1 MEISSRFSE
10 NHIMPKMLTILKV
23 LSIMQIKEN
32 LIRNEQILK
41 YERGIIMKNIIKKS
55 ISTILILAM
64 ALTLVIPM
72 QTQAAGKVRL
82 NRTKAT
88 LTMTDTK
95 AKPTVQLKVTGTSK
109 KATWTTSNK
118 TVATVS
124 KSGKVTA
131 KKSGS
136 VKITAKVSG
145 KKYTCKVTVT
155 DKKAHLSKTKVT
167 LTITKKKTKP
177 AVQLKVKNAAGK
189 KVKWTTSNK
198 KVITVNKNGKVVAKK
213 KGSAVVKAKVGK
225 KTLTCKITV
234 KDNRKTAKTPVKTPT
249 PNPTPIP
256 TECQHDWKEHVV
268 TTGTAIIC
276 NGCNQKFTTMDEF
289 NLHSL
294 EMELAGD
301 YNHSGCGITPIT
313 TVDYEYCTKCGAK
326 RNVQ

>member
-1 MEISSRFSE
+1 
-10 NHIMPKMLTILKV
+10 
-23 LSIMQIKEN
+23 MQIKEN
-32 LIRNEQILK
+32 PIRNEKILK

-82 NRTKAT
+82 NKTKAT

-136 VKITAKVSG
+136 VKITAKVTG

-155 DKKAHLSKTKVT
+155 DKKTHLSKAKVT

-198 KVITVNKNGKVVAKK
+198 KVVTVNKNGKVVAKK

-225 KTLTCKITV
+225 KTLTCKVVV

-249 PNPTPIP
+249 PTPNPTPAP
-256 TECQHDWKEHVV
+256 TECEHDWKEHII

-276 NGCNQKFTTMDEF
+276 NGCNTTFNSIDEWRAH
-289 NLHSL
+289 NL
-294 EMELAGD
+294 ENIMNGD
-301 YNHSGCGITPIT
+301 NTHSGFGSYDIT

>member
-1 MEISSRFSE
+1 
-10 NHIMPKMLTILKV
+10 
-23 LSIMQIKEN
+23 MQIKGN
-32 LIRNEQILK
+32 LIRNEKILK

-82 NRTKAT
+82 NKTKAT

-95 AKPTVQLKVTGTSK
+95 AKPAVQLKVTGTSK

-136 VKITAKVSG
+136 VKITAKVTG

-155 DKKAHLSKTKVT
+155 DKKTHLSKAKVT

-198 KVITVNKNGKVVAKK
+198 KIITVNKNGKVVAKK

-225 KTLTCKITV
+225 KTLTCKVVV
-234 KDNRKTAKTPVKTPT
+234 KDNRKTVKTPVKKPTVPT
-249 PNPTPIP
+249 PPAVTEEP

-268 TTGTAIIC
+268 TTGTAISC
-276 NGCNQKFTTMDEF
+276 NGCGTTFNSIDEWRTH
-289 NLHSL
+289 NLQYAL
-294 EMELAGD
+294 TGD
-301 YNHSGCGITPIT
+301 NSHASYGCIDTK

>member
-1 MEISSRFSE
+1 M
-10 NHIMPKMLTILKV
+10 
-23 LSIMQIKEN
+23 IKS
-32 LIRNEQILK
+32 
-41 YERGIIMKNIIKKS
+41 KNIIKKS

-225 KTLTCKITV
+225 KTLTCKVVV

-249 PNPTPIP
+249 VPTPPTVTEEP
-256 TECQHDWKEHVV
+256 TECQHIWEKHFV
-268 TTGTAIIC
+268 TTGTIYTC
-276 NGCNQKFTTMDEF
+276 NCGQQFNTVDEWRAH
-289 NLHSL
+289 NL
-294 EMELAGD
+294 ENMMNGD
-301 YNHSGCGITPIT
+301 NSHGSFGTCPIN
-313 TVDYEYCTKCGAK
+313 TVDYEYCIKCGAK

>member
-1 MEISSRFSE
+1 
-10 NHIMPKMLTILKV
+10 
-23 LSIMQIKEN
+23 MQIKEN
-32 LIRNEQILK
+32 LIRNEKILK

-82 NRTKAT
+82 NKTKAT

-136 VKITAKVSG
+136 VKITAKVTG

-155 DKKAHLSKTKVT
+155 DKKTHLSKAKVT

-177 AVQLKVKNAAGK
+177 AYQLKVKNAAGK

-198 KVITVNKNGKVVAKK
+198 KIITVNKNGKVVAKK

-225 KTLTCKITV
+225 KTLTCKVVV

-249 PNPTPIP
+249 PTPNPTPTPTPVP
-256 TECQHDWKEHVV
+256 TECKHDWKEHVV
-268 TTGTAIIC
+268 TTGAITC
-276 NGCNQKFTTMDEF
+276 NCGATF
-289 NLHSL
+289 NSNEEWEKHSWNAA
-294 EMELAGD
+294 MNGD
-301 YNHSGCGITPIT
+301 TNHGSCGITSIT